1 MDMFLK
7 VALGCFI
14 TAMAI
19 TSFIFLVIVIMA
31 VLQDRKEKLEGATKD
46 IHCPC
51 LECEFWDENE
61 EVCVHLAI
69 WRETQ
74 KWPKCL
80 NMPAEDNREE

>member
-31 VLQDRKEKLEGATKD
+31 VWQDRKERNEGITKD
-46 IHCPC
+46 IRCPC
-51 LECEFWDENE
+51 LECEFWDNDEK
-61 EVCVHLAI
+61 VCNHLTI
-69 WRETQ
+69 CRETQ
-74 KWPKCL
+74 KWLKCL
-80 NMPAEDNREE
+80 NIPAEDNREE